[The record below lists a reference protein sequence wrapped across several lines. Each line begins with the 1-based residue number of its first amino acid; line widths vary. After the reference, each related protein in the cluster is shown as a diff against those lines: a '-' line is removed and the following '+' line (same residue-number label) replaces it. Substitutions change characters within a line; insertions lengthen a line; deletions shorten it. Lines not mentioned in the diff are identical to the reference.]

1 MNTIATFSRLR
12 QKLGL
17 FLSVVMSMALLF
29 TLLATSDIG
38 RAQAQTTADSCVVPV
53 SGDGTITGSWSSDCA
68 SEGRSGS
75 YARFYTFTLGEP
87 RDVAITLES
96 QVNTYL
102 YAREGEGTD
111 GRIVYEDNDD
121 DNSVFSLASSTDS
134 GISESLGAGVYTIEA
149 TTVTPGEM
157 GEFTLTI
164 RGVTGAYDA
173 LFNRYD
179 TDGDGQINK
188 PEVIAAVRDYLGGQ
202 ITKAQVVE
210 VIRHYI
216 IGPPTPTPEPTPDP
230 TPTPSPTPPASDKVY
245 TLRELAE
252 LEDEWEFSDPDIR
265 IRVQAY
271 VYFVED
277 DVGDLTLWIRDAGY
291 SEYCYFDEAHRTAV
305 TALSEGEQVTVDG
318 TFNGTWLRDCVLVT
332 GSTSEPAP
340 PPAPE
345 PSVTETPSPT
355 TYRSLV
361 ITDEDRCSDYDAD
374 DYSYPQSVE
383 ADIVAGMGGI
393 IYSPYT
399 GEYFDSTGETDIE
412 HIVARSEAHDSGL
425 CDADAETRD
434 TFASGLLNLTLAH
447 PDLNRQEKVAKDAAE
462 WLPEINKC
470 WFAYRVVQVRAKY
483 SLTVDQA
490 EADALDAVLS
500 ECSSFEMV
508 VVDPEAEQ
516 PTPIPTVAET
526 TPTPEGT
533 PEATPVATATP
544 EIDALALYDDNGN
557 GKISCAEARAHGIA
571 PVHSD
576 HPAYPYMNDA
586 DGDGVVCE

>member
-1 MNTIATFSRLR
+1 MNTIATFSRPR

-216 IGPPTPTPEPTPDP
+216 IGPPTPTPEP
-230 TPTPSPTPPASDKVY
+230 
-245 TLRELAE
+245 
-252 LEDEWEFSDPDIR
+252 
-265 IRVQAY
+265 
-271 VYFVED
+271 
-277 DVGDLTLWIRDAGY
+277 
-291 SEYCYFDEAHRTAV
+291 
-305 TALSEGEQVTVDG
+305 
-318 TFNGTWLRDCVLVT
+318 
-332 GSTSEPAP
+332 
-340 PPAPE
+340 APE

-374 DYSYPQSVE
+374 DYSYPRSVE

-425 CDADAETRD
+425 CDVDAETRD
-434 TFASGLLNLTLAH
+434 TFASDLLNLTLAD
-447 PDLNRQEKVAKDAAE
+447 PNLNRQEKVAKDAAE

-508 VVDPEAEQ
+508 VVDPETEQ
-516 PTPIPTVAET
+516 PTPIPTVEPET